1 MLEAQPLQAAG
12 VVLQNHLGDQLVPE
26 GAVDAS
32 AVRAAVIG
40 QQLDGD
46 ALGARR
52 SRLADSAFD
61 HDVLGAVLLHFEGLL
76 IDEVRLESAVVAD
89 RRDSDLGGL
98 GADERIGR
106 VGLADFQPELYDGYS
121 SVRRI
126 GDDEVGRAQGLQ
138 EVAAVVVVA
147 GVGGSGARGHAD
159 GQGAVSFAL
168 VVVLHRKRSSGIGGS
183 RDGAEAVLRRKG
195 CRVRVRVRVG
205 ALHRRSLDGFNS
217 PDLLE
222 LAATQFETNYFLS
235 GAVVLSA
242 LHFHLDACDLAVL
255 HQPMRLL
262 EPLLVGVDISLGL
275 AVNQGACDGNV
286 FHYIFS
292 DFS

>member
-12 VVLQNHLGDQLVPE
+12 VVLQNHLGDQLVPV

-89 RRDSDLGGL
+89 RRDSDLGAL

-106 VGLADFQPELYDGYS
+106 VGQADFQPELCDGYS
-121 SVRRI
+121 SVRGI

-138 EVAAVVVVA
+138 KVAAVVEVA

-168 VVVLHRKRSSGIGGS
+168 VVVLHRKRSSGIDGT
-183 RDGAEAVLRRKG
+183 RDGAEAAVRREG
-195 CRVRVRVRVG
+195 CRVRVRVG
-205 ALHRRSLDGFNS
+205 ALHRRTLHGFNS

-255 HQPMRLL
+255 HQPVRLL